1 MDKKLK
7 VFLNYD
13 AETKEY
19 SIIPPELEAHQ
30 IYAFGADVTDTIE
43 ELIILIDD
51 VQFFEYNDDA
61 VEVDPQDIIGLLLEI
76 IPQCKVS
83 DEDKRYIDTVNLM
96 MRQHYG
102 QKDKA
107 GKDYYFHPLRV
118 SERLD
123 LIEDKIVALLHD
135 TIEDTGMTMT
145 PEKLLQLGY
154 TQDTV
159 DAILSVTRKEGESY
173 ADFIARANTNQT
185 GRLVKIADLED
196 NMDIRRLPDLTEK
209 DWHRLNKYLHAYH
222 YLNHEEN
229 DTSLCS

>member
-13 AETKEY
+13 AETMEY
-19 SIIPPELEAHQ
+19 SIIPQELEAHQ
-30 IYAFGADVTDTIE
+30 IYAFGADVTDTVE
-43 ELIILIDD
+43 ELITLIDD

-96 MRQHYG
+96 MRQHFG

-107 GKDYYFHPLRV
+107 GKDYYFHPTRV
-118 SERLD
+118 SARLD

-135 TIEDTGMTMT
+135 TIEDTGMT

-173 ADFIARANTNQT
+173 ADFICKSQHESNRKAR
-185 GRLVKIADLED
+185 
-196 NMDIRRLPDLTEK
+196 
-209 DWHRLNKYLHAYH
+209 
-222 YLNHEEN
+222 EN
-229 DTSLCS
+229 S

>member
-7 VFLNYD
+7 VYLNYD
-13 AETKEY
+13 AETMEY
-19 SIIPPELEAHQ
+19 SIIPQELEAHQ

-43 ELIILIDD
+43 ELITLIDD
-51 VQFFEYNDDA
+51 VQFFD
-61 VEVDPQDIIGLLLEI
+61 
-76 IPQCKVS
+76 KVS

-96 MRQHYG
+96 MRQHFG

-107 GKDYYFHPLRV
+107 GKDYYFHPTRV
-118 SERLD
+118 SARLA

-135 TIEDTGMTMT
+135 TIEDTGLTS
-145 PEKLLQLGY
+145 EKLLQLGY

>member
-7 VFLNYD
+7 VYLNYD

-30 IYAFGADVTDTIE
+30 IYAFGSDVTDTVE
-43 ELIILIDD
+43 ELITLIDD
-51 VQFFEYNDDA
+51 VQFFEYNDDV
-61 VEVDPQDIIGLLLEI
+61 VEADPQDIIGLLLQI

-107 GKDYYFHPLRV
+107 GKDYYFHPTRV

-135 TIEDTGMTMT
+135 TIEDTGLTS
-145 PEKLLQLGY
+145 EELLQLGY
-154 TQDTV
+154 SQDTV
-159 DAILSVTRKEGESY
+159 DAILSVTRKQGESY

-185 GRLVKIADLED
+185 GRLVKLADLED

-229 DTSLCS
+229 DTSLIKE

>member
-135 TIEDTGMTMT
+135 T
-145 PEKLLQLGY
+145 
-154 TQDTV
+154 
-159 DAILSVTRKEGESY
+159 
-173 ADFIARANTNQT
+173 
-185 GRLVKIADLED
+185 
-196 NMDIRRLPDLTEK
+196 
-209 DWHRLNKYLHAYH
+209 
-222 YLNHEEN
+222 N
-229 DTSLCS
+229 DTREAVAIRLHSRYCRRHPLCHAEGR

>member
-13 AETKEY
+13 AETMEY
-19 SIIPPELEAHQ
+19 SIIPQELEATQ
-30 IYAFGADVTDTIE
+30 IYAFGADVTDTVE
-43 ELIILIDD
+43 ELITLIND

-96 MRQHYG
+96 MREHFG

-118 SERLD
+118 SARLD

-135 TIEDTGMTMT
+135 SIEDSGLT
-145 PEKLLQLGY
+145 PEK
-154 TQDTV
+154 
-159 DAILSVTRKEGESY
+159 
-173 ADFIARANTNQT
+173 
-185 GRLVKIADLED
+185 
-196 NMDIRRLPDLTEK
+196 
-209 DWHRLNKYLHAYH
+209 
-222 YLNHEEN
+222 
-229 DTSLCS
+229 

>member
-1 MDKKLK
+1 MNKKLK
-7 VFLNYD
+7 VYLNYD
-13 AETKEY
+13 AETNEY
-19 SIIPPELEAHQ
+19 SIIPQELEAHR
-30 IYAFGADVTDTIE
+30 IYAFGADVTDTVE
-43 ELIILIDD
+43 ELITLIDD
-51 VQFFEYNDDA
+51 VQLFEYNDDA
-61 VEVDPQDIIGLLLEI
+61 VEADSQDIIGLLLEI

-107 GKDYYFHPLRV
+107 GKDYYFHPTRV
-118 SERLD
+118 SARLD

-135 TIEDTGMTMT
+135 TIEDTGLTS
-145 PEKLLQLGY
+145 EKLLQLGY
-154 TQDTV
+154 SQDTV
-159 DAILSVTRKEGESY
+159 DAILSVTRKQGESY

-185 GRLVKIADLED
+185 GRLVKLADLED

-229 DTSLCS
+229 DTSLIKE

>member
-7 VFLNYD
+7 VYLNYD

-19 SIIPPELEAHQ
+19 SIIPQELEAHH

-43 ELIILIDD
+43 ELITLIDD

-96 MRQHYG
+96 MRQHFG

-107 GKDYYFHPLRV
+107 GKDYYFHPTRV
-118 SERLD
+118 SARLD

-135 TIEDTGMTMT
+135 TIEDTGMT

-173 ADFIARANTNQT
+173 ADFIARAM
-185 GRLVKIADLED
+185 ADLED